1 MNETAAP
8 PAITPRQV
16 SAAVIG
22 NALEFYDFTT
32 FAYFAVQIGHTFFPN
47 QSPFISLILSLAT
60 YGVGFVLRPL
70 GSFVFG
76 HYADRHGR
84 RPAMLISFAMMGGSV
99 LGLTLTPSYAAIGL
113 LAPILVVVWRL
124 CQGFA
129 LGGEIGPTTAFLVE
143 SAPPG
148 SRGRYAAW
156 QGGSQNLAAI
166 AAGLV
171 GLALTACLGSATLDA
186 WGWRVAFGIGV
197 LILPIGLVLRRNLPE
212 TLHHPEEVSEHQPAL
227 ATLSAHRRIIFI
239 GLALIAAGTVSTY
252 AMTYMT
258 TYARE
263 TLKMGAGISLAA
275 PLVNG
280 AAGLVFGLLGGVLS
294 DRFGRRPMLIWP
306 RVAYLIALW
315 PVFYLMDRNRDGAS
329 LLVGITVLA
338 AASALSSASLY
349 TAISESLR
357 KEVRGLALGGV
368 FAVSVAVFGGTTQP
382 IIATLIQVTHNPLSP
397 AWYAMGFTVVGLIAS
412 LLIRET
418 APSRNQQAG

>member
-1 MNETAAP
+1 M
-8 PAITPRQV
+8 
-16 SAAVIG
+16 G

-32 FAYFAVQIGHTFFPN
+32 YAYFAVQIGHTFFPN

-84 RPAMLISFAMMGGSV
+84 RPAMLISFAMMGASV

-171 GLALTACLGSATLDA
+171 GLALTAGLGSATLDA

-252 AMTYMT
+252 VMTYMT

-306 RVAYLIALW
+306 RVVYLIALW
-315 PVFYLMDRNRDGAS
+315 PVFYLMDRNRDGVS

-382 IIATLIQVTHNPLSP
+382 IIATLIQVSHNPLSP
-397 AWYAMGFTVVGLIAS
+397 AWYAMGFTVVGLVAS

-418 APSRNQQAG
+418 APSLKQQAG